1 MHFLYPVAFAGLGFT
16 ALYIGGKLRCFNKGG
31 QGRAWRLCAFLTPLL
46 LASLIALSRTCD
58 FKHHWQGE
66 YLEVLFILYGK
77 IGNSNAL
84 Q

>member
-31 QGRAWRLCAFLTPLL
+31 QGRAWRLCVFLTPLL

-66 YLEVLFILYGK
+66 YLEVLLIIHGQ
-77 IGNSNAL
+77 I
-84 Q
+84 